1 MPDISNGEWLLVTNS
16 IVRQLNKRIHVAKY
30 QCDEGYLKADFEDRK
45 CSPDGIRDT
54 SFQGLEDV
62 EKMWKSNSGVIYHLP
77 SIRWKITVIH

>member
-1 MPDISNGEWLLVTNS
+1 MITDYV
-16 IVRQLNKRIHVAKY
+16 VKQLNKRIHVAKY

-62 EKMWKSNSGVIYHLP
+62 EKMWKSNSGVIYHFP
-77 SIRWKITVIH
+77 SIRCDSLTNHYLIC